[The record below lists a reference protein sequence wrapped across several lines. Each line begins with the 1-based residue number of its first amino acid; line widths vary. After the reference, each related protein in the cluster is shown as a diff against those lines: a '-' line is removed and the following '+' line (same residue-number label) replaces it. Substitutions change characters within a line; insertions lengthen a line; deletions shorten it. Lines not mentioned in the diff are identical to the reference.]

1 MKFDLIKTDDSS
13 NARAGVLHT
22 DHGKIETPIFM
33 PVGTLGAVKSL
44 HVKDIE
50 QEINPDIIL
59 ANTYHMYLRPG
70 IDVLEAAGGIHK
82 FQSGKDRY

>member
-1 MKFDLIKTDDSS
+1 MILVMQELEFYIQITE
-13 NARAGVLHT
+13 
-22 DHGKIETPIFM
+22 KIETPIFM

-59 ANTYHMYLRPG
+59 ANTYHMYLR
-70 IDVLEAAGGIHK
+70 L
-82 FQSGKDRY
+82 RYRCLRSSWGYS